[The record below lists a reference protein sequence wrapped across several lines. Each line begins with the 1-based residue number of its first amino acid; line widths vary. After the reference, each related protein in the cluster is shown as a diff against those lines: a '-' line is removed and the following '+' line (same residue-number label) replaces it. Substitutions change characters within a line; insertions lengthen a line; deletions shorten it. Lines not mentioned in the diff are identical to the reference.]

1 MIPVDPKREVID
13 PRQVVRE
20 YGREALAELVARESG
35 YIFQL
40 RPLKDL
46 CQSLKSGMPLLA
58 EGERGGG
65 KTEMVNALA
74 YACNRPLFELQGMDD
89 LKLKD
94 ILFEWDDQGQN
105 NFVVQTVASGELT
118 LQEARSQQW
127 RREFL
132 NLGQVLKAYD
142 YLANTRITPI
152 VKLDEFEKLPQ
163 VCQAFFYQLF
173 TDGHASIPRLDE
185 GQGHIGVGKGDEKPI
200 VILTSNNQQI
210 VHPPLRS
217 RCVFTKVRLPTD
229 LEEIQILHSRVP
241 LAPADLVA
249 QVIKVVR
256 YIRIMMPTV
265 RDKPGL
271 RESIALL
278 RALLE
283 DDQSILIATVIDDY
297 LGFIARGADDL
308 ANLELGLPRLER
320 AAQTRDALIDQMIEK
335 AFCDKV
341 VCLREVA

>member
-1 MIPVDPKREVID
+1 MIPADPHRQMID
-13 PRQVVRE
+13 PRLLVRDH
-20 YGREALAELVARESG
+20 GREALADLVARESG

-46 CQSLKSGMPLLA
+46 CQSLRSGMPLLA

-65 KTEMVNALA
+65 KTEMVDALA
-74 YACNRPLFELQGMDD
+74 YSCNRPCFELQGMDD

-94 ILFEWDDQGQN
+94 ILFEWDDEGQN
-105 NFVVQTVASGELT
+105 NFVVQAVSSNQLALE
-118 LQEARSQQW
+118 EARRQQW

-132 NLGQVLKAYD
+132 NLGEILKAYD
-142 YLANTRITPI
+142 HLAITGVVPI

-173 TDGHASIPRLDE
+173 TDGHASIPRLAE
-185 GQGHIGVGKGDEKPI
+185 NNGHVGVRKDDEKPI
-200 VILTSNNQQI
+200 VILTSNNQHV

-217 RCVFTKVRLPTD
+217 RCVYTKVRLPTD
-229 LEEIQILHSRVP
+229 FEEARILHSRVP
-241 LAPADLVA
+241 EAGFELLC

-256 YIRIMMPTV
+256 YIRLMLPTV

-278 RALLE
+278 RALTSEEVDVLSGE
-283 DDQSILIATVIDDY
+283 VIDDH
-297 LGFIARGADDL
+297 LGFIARNADDL
-308 ANLELGLPRLER
+308 ANLELGLLRLEK
-320 AAQTRDALIDQMIEK
+320 AAQTDDSVIEEMIHQVLSET
-335 AFCDKV
+335 V
-341 VCLREVA
+341 VRLREAA

>member
-1 MIPVDPKREVID
+1 MIPVDPHREVID
-13 PRQVVRE
+13 PRQLVRE
-20 YGREALAELVARESG
+20 QGREALAELVARESG

-65 KTEMVNALA
+65 KTEMVDALA
-74 YACNRPLFELQGMDD
+74 HSCNRPLFELQGMDD

-105 NFVVQTVASGELT
+105 NFVVQAVASGDLS
-118 LQEARSQQW
+118 LQDARDRQW
-127 RREFL
+127 QKEFL
-132 NLGQVLKAYD
+132 NLGEILKAYD
-142 YLANTRITPI
+142 YLATTGIAPI

-173 TDGHASIPRLDE
+173 TDGHASIPRLAE
-185 GQGHIGVGKGDEKPI
+185 NNGHIGVGKSDDKPI
-200 VILTSNNQQI
+200 VILTSNNQHV

-217 RCVFTKVRLPTD
+217 RCVYTKVRLPTD
-229 LEEIQILHSRVP
+229 LEEIRILRSRVP
-241 LAPADLVA
+241 EAPALLTT
-249 QVIKVVR
+249 QVIKIVR

-278 RALLE
+278 RALLA
-283 DDQSILIATVIDDY
+283 DNQTLLTADVIDDY

-308 ANLELGLPRLER
+308 ANLELGLLRLER
-320 AAQTRDALIDQMIEK
+320 AAQTADVLIDQMIDEV
-335 AFCDKV
+335 FCETV
-341 VCLREVA
+341 VRLREAA

>member
-1 MIPVDPKREVID
+1 MIPSDPHREVID
-13 PRQVVRE
+13 PRRLVRE
-20 YGREALAELVARESG
+20 HGRSALAELVARESG

-65 KTEMVNALA
+65 KTEMVDALA
-74 YACNRPLFELQGMDD
+74 YSCNRPYFELQGMDD

-94 ILFEWDDQGQN
+94 ILFEWDELGQN
-105 NFVVQTVASGELT
+105 NFVIQAVTSNEMT
-118 LQEARSQQW
+118 LAEARCQQW

-132 NLGQVLKAYD
+132 NLGEILKAYD
-142 YLANTRITPI
+142 FFASTGIVPI

-173 TDGHASIPRLDE
+173 TDGHASIPRLSE
-185 GQGHIGVGKGDEKPI
+185 NNGHIGVGKNDEKPI
-200 VILTSNNQQI
+200 VVLTSNNQHV

-217 RCVFTKVRLPTD
+217 RCIYTKVRLPTD
-229 LEEIQILHSRVP
+229 AEEARILHSRVP
-241 LAPADLVA
+241 NASADLLI
-249 QVIKVVR
+249 QVVKVVR

-271 RESIALL
+271 RESIAML
-278 RALLE
+278 RTLVCENVERLE
-283 DDQSILIATVIDDY
+283 ADVLDDH
-297 LGFIARGADDL
+297 LGFIARNSDDL
-308 ANLELGLPRLER
+308 ANLELGLQRLER
-320 AAQTRDALIDQMIEK
+320 AAHTSDLTVEQMIQQV
-335 AFCDKV
+335 FCENV
-341 VCLREVA
+341 TRLREAA